1 MYLRRNK
8 KKGYVLCQFSLKNP
22 NPQNELSE
30 VVRKADVI

>member
-1 MYLRRNK
+1 MERSG
-8 KKGYVLCQFSLKNP
+8 KKGYGLCQFSLKEKK